1 MFLKLCQLALAMA
14 KAGTFSWGG
23 AQALIPF
30 MHADC
35 VERYGWITD
44 ERFSEMISID
54 VALPGIFAI
63 KLAAMIGWEVAGVAG
78 LLVSCITLALPGTL
92 LFMVF
97 FKFVQHHR
105 ETPWVNSMLNG
116 VQYGAC
122 GLIAFAVL
130 KVLPSAQDRGNWRAF
145 AMGLVLMA
153 GVFVVLKYKLVSPA
167 VAMFGSAIL
176 GVMLFL

>member
-1 MFLKLCQLALAMA
+1 MT

-30 MHADC
+30 MEADC
-35 VERYGWITD
+35 VYRYGWIT
-44 ERFSEMISID
+44 EEHFAEMVSID
-54 VALPGIFAI
+54 VALPGVFAI
-63 KLAAMIGWEVAGVAG
+63 KLAAMIGWEVAGFAG
-78 LLVSCITLALPGTL
+78 LLVSCIALALPGMIIFFL
-92 LFMVF
+92 LF
-97 FKFVQHHR
+97 KTVQHYR

-122 GLIAFAVL
+122 GLIAYAAL
-130 KVLPSAQDRGNWRAF
+130 KVLPSAQDRGNIRAF

-153 GVFVVLKYKLVSPA
+153 VVFIVLKYKLVSPA
-167 VAMFGSAIL
+167 VAMIGSAAL